1 MHQTPDAPEVAPP
14 ASAFRPDIQGLRAV
28 AVLIVVIYH
37 VGLVSGGY
45 IGVDVFFV
53 LSGFLMGGL
62 LLREARETG
71 RVRLWSF
78 FSRRAKRLLPA
89 LAVTTTVTVLLAAA
103 FGPFGG
109 VLEATTSTGRAT
121 STFFANLRIYGLA
134 GNYFTGAA
142 EQNALLHTWSLSV
155 EEQFYFGLPVLL
167 LVLCAVLYRRRAA
180 LAATFV
186 TVMSAIGLGSLVL
199 NILMVNRQWRVHGI
213 WQPQQFAF
221 FNPLTRIWE
230 FAAGVLLA
238 AWAVRSTDTG
248 RHLRFDLPV
257 VVRRVLAAAA
267 LAAVVVATFRYGKD
281 TAFPGIAAVL
291 PVAATVVLLSFGRDL
306 PALRRLLEWKPAVR
320 LGDLSYGWYL
330 WHWPLIAV
338 ARYRWGD
345 NRLALVLAA
354 LAGLLLAAVTYRL
367 VEEPFRRNKR
377 ITGVWAAALIVACI
391 GVPFVASRSLGS
403 TNATHWNKNNRSYLM
418 GPNPA
423 LQPGEPTAPGNGGR
437 IQVHYPAQG
446 PNAANAPRVVIAGD
460 SHARGMSKAFA
471 DRFTPEG
478 VEFESVFLNGCNLLS
493 GPTIDPQLC
502 AAWQR
507 RTLDRLVANP
517 PDVVIL
523 AGYAIGRVS
532 GWRHN
537 ESASFKIFD
546 EHGRRARSTD
556 ESYALYERGL
566 RTVVDA
572 LNRVGTKVILLSSEP
587 DFSTG
592 PFDRTS
598 LLALLRD
605 RVRPMNATMSLE
617 AVRSRAAELLATERR
632 VAATA
637 EYLVVVDPAP
647 LLCTTEC
654 SQWLD
659 GKLLYLDTDH
669 VTYDGAMRLADGV
682 LPVLQSLT

>member
-1 MHQTPDAPEVAPP
+1 VQQSADAPVEASP
-14 ASAFRPDIQGLRAV
+14 ARTFRPDIQGLRAV

-37 VGLVSGGY
+37 AGFVTGGY

-89 LAVTTTVTVLLAAA
+89 LAVTTTATVLLAAA
-103 FGPFGG
+103 VGPFGG
-109 VLEATTSTGRAT
+109 VLEATTSTGKAT
-121 STFFANLRIYGLA
+121 STFFANLRIYRLA

-155 EEQFYFGLPVLL
+155 EEQFYFGLPVVL

-180 LAATFV
+180 LTATFV
-186 TVMSAIGLGSLVL
+186 TVMSAIAVGSLIL
-199 NILMVNRQWRVHGI
+199 NVLMVDRQWRVHGI

-238 AWAVRSTDTG
+238 AWALRAASSERSA
-248 RHLRFDLPV
+248 RSELPV
-257 VVRRVLAAAA
+257 VVRQVLAAASF
-267 LAAVVVATFRYGKD
+267 AAVIVATVLYGKD
-281 TAFPGIAAVL
+281 TAFPGLAAVL
-291 PVAATVVLLSFGRDL
+291 PVAATVVLLGFGRDL
-306 PALRRLLEWKPAVR
+306 PPLRRLLEWRPAVR
-320 LGDLSYGWYL
+320 IGDLSYGWYL
-330 WHWPLIAV
+330 WHWPLIV
-338 ARYRWGD
+338 FARYRWGD
-345 NRLALVLAA
+345 NRLALSLAA
-354 LAGLLLAAVTYRL
+354 LAGLLLAAITYRL

-377 ITGVWAAALIVACI
+377 ITGVWAAALIVVCVS
-391 GVPFVASRSLGS
+391 VPFVASRSIGS

-423 LQPGEPTAPGNGGR
+423 LQPGEPTAPGNGGL

-460 SHARGMSKAFA
+460 SHARGITKAFA

-478 VEFESVFLNGCNLLS
+478 FEFESVFLNGCSLLS
-493 GPTIDPQLC
+493 GPTVDPQLC
-502 AAWQR
+502 ADWQR
-507 RTLDRLVANP
+507 STLDKLVADP

-523 AGYAIGRVS
+523 AGYMIGRVS
-532 GWRHN
+532 GWVHN
-537 ESASFKIFD
+537 EATWFRMFD
-546 EHGRRARSTD
+546 EDGQRARTGT

-566 RTVVDA
+566 RNVVDA
-572 LNRVGTKVILLSSEP
+572 LNREGTKVILLSSEP

-605 RVRPMNATMSLE
+605 RVRPTNARMGLE
-617 AVRSRAAELLATERR
+617 AVRARAAELLATERR
-632 VAATA
+632 VAATT
-637 EYLVVVDPAP
+637 EHLVVVDPVP
-647 LLCTTEC
+647 LLCTSEC
-654 SQWLD
+654 SQWVD

-669 VTYDGAMRLADGV
+669 VTYEGAMRLADGV